1 MVSRA
6 SDGPLDPSAAVRLL
20 ARAVGQEI
28 LLARDFGWELPLRA
42 LTPANPGPGVPPRG
56 PGRPEPAA
64 TPALPP
70 SIRAGP
76 ADFDEERARRR
87 GLLAPIEAEIRAC
100 RSCVLC
106 EKRTQA
112 VPGVG
117 DPCARLMF
125 VGEGPGEDEDRR
137 GEPFVGKA
145 GQLLDRMILA
155 MGLRRQDVYIANI
168 VKCRPPGNRTPEPRE
183 IISCLPY
190 LRRQV
195 EIIGPEVICALG
207 AVAARNLLDTTQTIG
222 RLRGRFAEFQGIPV
236 LPTFHPAYLL
246 RNPPDKR
253 LAWEDLQ
260 KVMDRLGLAR
270 PAVSPPRG

>member
-6 SDGPLDPSAAVRLL
+6 SEGPTDPGAAARLL
-20 ARAVGQEI
+20 ARSIRQVI
-28 LLARDFGWELPLRA
+28 LLARHFGWEMPLQEVPRSVPGAVAAARA
-42 LTPANPGPGVPPRG
+42 GHHPPRAA
-56 PGRPEPAA
+56 PPAPQRSVQA
-64 TPALPP
+64 VPAG
-70 SIRAGP
+70 IEA
-76 ADFDEERARRR
+76 ERARRR
-87 GLLAPIEAEIRAC
+87 ILLAPIEAEIRAC
-100 RSCVLC
+100 RACVLC
-106 EKRTQA
+106 EKRKQA

-168 VKCRPPGNRTPEPRE
+168 VKCRPPGNRTPDPRE

-195 EIIGPEVICALG
+195 EIIRPEVICALG
-207 AVAARNLLDTTQTIG
+207 AVASRTVLDTTLPIG
-222 RLRGRFAEFQGIPV
+222 RLRGRFGEFQGIPV

-246 RNPPDKR
+246 RNPADKR

-260 KVMDRLGLAR
+260 KVMDRLGQLE
-270 PAVSPPRG
+270 SPGSPTRE